1 MKVIFYIGHHK
12 VGSTAL
18 QMFLSQNFHRL
29 LRHGILYPPVETQ
42 GFSHALALAMNG
54 EDRAGILP
62 VNIRE
67 PHSALAYRMM
77 AEVSNRT
84 VPGQFQYLPASG
96 QMLHALRNQLKM
108 LEPRCVLLCS
118 EAFANFGEVAP
129 DLISRLCDV
138 FPGAEFQI
146 YCVLRR
152 IDDYLVSWHGQR
164 LKAGEKIPALCQGAA
179 AQYLSSIHFDYSR
192 VIGAWLQKCPGATF
206 TLRNYRDILAV
217 GGSNE
222 DFMLQAEIDFPPDM
236 IPAGQVNPSIPH
248 ALIEIARRGNAVL
261 EPPAARALRNGLLA
275 MAPELDLPP
284 NAEVEMFGAE
294 NRALLAER
302 FAPIHVR
309 LGDLT
314 GIRPFFPDIDEIA
327 RPRPLPEREAMRAVL
342 AVMDER
348 LLRRHMPP
356 AAAEFV
362 LGLKQAPPGD

>member
-1 MKVIFYIGHHK
+1 MKVILYIGHHK

-18 QMFLSQNFHRL
+18 QVFLSQNFHRL
-29 LRHGILYPPVETQ
+29 LRHGILYPPVETR

-54 EDRAGILP
+54 EDHAGILP

-84 VPGQFQYLPASG
+84 VPGQFQHLPASG
-96 QMLHALRNQLKM
+96 QMLHALRNQLRT
-108 LEPRCVLLCS
+108 LGPRCVILCS
-118 EAFANFGEVAP
+118 EAFANFGEVSP

-138 FPGAEFQI
+138 FPKAEFQI
-146 YCVLRR
+146 YCALRR
-152 IDDYLVSWHGQR
+152 VDDYIVSWHGQR

-179 AQYLSSIHFDYSR
+179 LQYLPTIHFDYSR
-192 VIGAWLQKCPGATF
+192 VIEAWLEKCPGATV
-206 TLRNYRDILAV
+206 TLRNYRDIVAA
-217 GGSNE
+217 GGSTE
-222 DFMLQAEIDFPPDM
+222 DFVQQAEIDFPVGM
-236 IPAGQVNPSIPH
+236 IPPGRTNPSIPH
-248 ALIEIARRGNAVL
+248 ALIEIARRGNTAL
-261 EPPAARALRNGLLA
+261 DAPAARALRGGLMALA
-275 MAPELDLPP
+275 GEIDLPQ
-284 NAEVEMFGAE
+284 NAQVEMFGAQ

-302 FAPIHVR
+302 FAPIHAR

-327 RPRPLPEREAMRAVL
+327 RPRPLPELEAMRAAL
-342 AVMDER
+342 AGMDAR

-362 LGLKQAPPGD
+362 LALKQAPLND